1 MVQTGSFRQSGTLE
15 HKHTILSTAGL
26 PEAQIL
32 QLEQAGIYCEQ
43 IPFIS
48 IQQSVTDEVRGIID
62 IASGQQKAVV
72 FTSVNAVAPV
82 IAELAGKVPDW
93 QIFCISGATRA
104 AAEQYFGADKIAG
117 SATDAQ
123 SLVQQMGGLIQSEEV
138 LFFCGNKRL
147 DTLPTLLSEQ
157 GITVREYI
165 VYNTTLTPLTVDKD
179 YEAILFFSPS
189 GVESFLSENGVA
201 RDTVLFSIGHTTAK
215 ALRNRLPNEV
225 IVSPEPEKKQLIE
238 TVIAYYK
245 A

>member
-1 MVQTGSFRQSGTLE
+1 MGQTGSFRQSEILG
-15 HKHTILSTAGL
+15 HKHTILSTAWL

-48 IQQSVTDEVRGIID
+48 IQQSVTDEVRGVID
-62 IASGQQKAVV
+62 IAAQQQKVVV
-72 FTSVNAVAPV
+72 FTSANAVAPV
-82 IAELAGKVPDW
+82 VAALAGKAPDW

-117 SATDAQ
+117 SADDAA
-123 SLVQQMGGLIQSEEV
+123 SLEQKISLQEPVSEV

-147 DTLPTLLSEQ
+147 DTLPDLLLRR
-157 GITVREYI
+157 GISVKEYR
-165 VYNTTLTPLTVDKD
+165 VYTTTLTPLKIDTS

-189 GVESFLSENGVA
+189 GVESFLSENEIA
-201 RDTVLFSIGHTTAK
+201 QDTVLFSIGHTTAK
-215 ALRNRLPNEV
+215 ALRSSLPNEV
-225 IVSPEPEKKQLIE
+225 IVSPEPGKKQLTE